1 MEFDFKSERP
11 TIPGLSSVLKSFPLG
26 KITFS
31 RSDTLSIWIVFRSP
45 PFSPKLLRTYE
56 IPVRSLLLLLSLQEE
71 NPGISLTDQ
80 SKKAGEIWREMGES
94 DKKEWEKKTKEA
106 KEAYDIEYKE
116 WLESGG
122 AEAIKQ
128 VLFTSLASDHMRG
141 R

>member
-1 MEFDFKSERP
+1 M
-11 TIPGLSSVLKSFPLG
+11 
-26 KITFS
+26 
-31 RSDTLSIWIVFRSP
+31 
-45 PFSPKLLRTYE
+45 
-56 IPVRSLLLLLSLQEE
+56 QEE

-128 VLFTSLASDHMRG
+128 VFTGLLRPAF
-141 R
+141 

>member
-1 MEFDFKSERP
+1 MQDGNYGDSGSLNGQLSRDFRLCK
-11 TIPGLSSVLKSFPLG
+11 T
-26 KITFS
+26 TFS
-31 RSDTLSIWIVFRSP
+31 GRTLCRWYCFVRP
-45 PFSPKLLRTYE
+45 LLSQTIRAYDE
-56 IPVRSLLLLLSLQEE
+56 FLSALSLQEE

-128 VLFTSLASDHMRG
+128 VFFTRLLRPAFDRMR
-141 R
+141 RR

>member
-1 MEFDFKSERP
+1 
-11 TIPGLSSVLKSFPLG
+11 
-26 KITFS
+26 
-31 RSDTLSIWIVFRSP
+31 
-45 PFSPKLLRTYE
+45 
-56 IPVRSLLLLLSLQEE
+56 LQEE

-128 VLFTSLASDHMRG
+128 VFFYQVVASGFLIKYERDIRMRNFVLA
-141 R
+141 